1 MTDGVTSSSARD
13 QQLPIE
19 GGAVDARQVGQAGLR
34 GWRGKVADRVAPA
47 VADRTSLDTD
57 QVRAAVGGLF
67 LVLSTLYLVKVLR
80 DLLRR

>member
-1 MTDGVTSSSARD
+1 M
-13 QQLPIE
+13 
-19 GGAVDARQVGQAGLR
+19 DARQVGQAGLR